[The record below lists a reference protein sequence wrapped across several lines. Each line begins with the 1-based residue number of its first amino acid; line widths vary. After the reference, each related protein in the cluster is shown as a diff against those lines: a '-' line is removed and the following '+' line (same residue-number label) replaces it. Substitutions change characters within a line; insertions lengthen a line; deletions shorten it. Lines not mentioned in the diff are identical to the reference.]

1 MLLIY
6 LVFVI
11 IYSLSI
17 GLGMPMF
24 TAKLKDGTELQVSL
38 EDLDTFFDEH
48 GGDIQS
54 QSKVFKKRRSI
65 S

>member
-1 MLLIY
+1 
-6 LVFVI
+6 
-11 IYSLSI
+11 
-17 GLGMPMF
+17 MPMF

-54 QSKVFKKRRSI
+54 QPKVFKKRRSI